1 MRIGSNPEK
10 FNNKI
15 DSISYHRVIIPV
27 YIPSSQGYF
36 NEALE
41 IFKLNLESL
50 LLTAH
55 ERTRITIYNNNSSPE
70 VKEYIDKMYS
80 EYPIIDQVFNSKEN
94 LGKIN
99 AILAAAKGNLEPL
112 ITISD
117 SDVLFKHDWQNQV
130 EELFLSFPG
139 AGMVSPVPNSRAYNA
154 FTANNWFIGILGK
167 GKIRFEEVNDPQAMK
182 KFEHSLGDK
191 VRLFSPANL
200 DKYLV
205 LNLKGKRAV
214 MGSGHFIA
222 TLRREIID
230 YGSNTPAF
238 LKIQGGVENK
248 FLDIPNEELGFLRL
262 STLGNYAYHMG
273 NIKEDWM
280 LKEFQTLK
288 ARPANNFLDKDFPS
302 PEHLNKWQKS
312 TGKAIR
318 RLLLS
323 NYLKKTYFKK
333 IGLGKHEKY

>member
-15 DSISYHRVIIPV
+15 DSVSYHRVIIPV

-50 LLTAH
+50 LLTVH

-80 EYPIIDQVFNSKEN
+80 EHIILDQVFHSKEN

-130 EELFLSFPG
+130 EDLFLSFTG
-139 AGMVSPVPNSRAYNA
+139 AGMVSPVPNSTAYNA
-154 FTANNWFIGILGK
+154 FTANNWFIGIFGK
-167 GKIRFEEVNDPQAMK
+167 GKIKFEEVNDPQAMK

-200 DKYLV
+200 QKYLV
-205 LNLKGKRAV
+205 LNLNGERAV

-238 LKIQGGVENK
+238 IKIQGGVENK
-248 FLDIPNEELGFLRL
+248 FLDIPNEELGYLRL
-262 STLGNYAYHMG
+262 STLGNYAFHMG
-273 NIKEDWM
+273 NKKEDWM
-280 LKEFQTLK
+280 LKEFESLK
-288 ARPANNFLDKDFPS
+288 ARGANNPFEKNFPS
-302 PEHLNKWQKS
+302 PLPLNKWQKI

-323 NYLKKTYFKK
+323 NYLKKIYFKK